1 MPLRSIA
8 NIEFRVQLGQASIDN
23 PNLPVN
29 FYMSLLYQWQ
39 NHGNGLLCSFLAV
52 AAKKKRRAVVG
63 GLNDEYSI
71 SLIHLLYIIYII
83 QQIIY
88 KRKECLMH
96 PSPAA
101 LKVI

>member
-83 QQIIY
+83 QQLLRQ
-88 KRKECLMH
+88 KRKAYL
-96 PSPAA
+96 
-101 LKVI
+101 I